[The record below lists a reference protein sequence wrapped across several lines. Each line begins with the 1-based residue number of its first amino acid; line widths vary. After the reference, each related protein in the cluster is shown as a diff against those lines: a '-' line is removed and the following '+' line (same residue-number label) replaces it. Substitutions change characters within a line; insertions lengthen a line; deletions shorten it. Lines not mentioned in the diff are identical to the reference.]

1 MLRTYLILYSVN
13 SFKYAQDKISDF
25 IQCVENYYN
34 DEHYENIVQESMA
47 NIKQVNV

>member
-13 SFKYAQDKISDF
+13 SFKYAQDKINDF

-34 DEHYENIVQESMA
+34 DEHYENNVQESMA